1 MNGLRWLDLTVIV
14 IYMIAMLLVGLRFA
28 RRQTSTETY
37 FVAKRSIPHWALGIS
52 IYAALITSITFI
64 AYPGSAYAGNWNEL
78 VPGFMAF
85 GVLVVIGGVV
95 IPFYRHVVGMS
106 AYEYFE
112 KRFGYKVRAYSAFAF
127 AMGHFSKMGFVFF
140 TTSLTVSGITGWNIY
155 VVMLGTGIVTVYYTV
170 VGGLEAVIW
179 TDVIQ
184 GFVKVI
190 GVIVSLGVLFHLMP
204 GGPSAAFALAWEK
217 HKFSLGSGAFDFSQ
231 KGNIWPMLLYGLFF
245 YLQKYGADQTFVQR
259 YLVAKTDRQ
268 AWKGVLLGA
277 ALCVPAW
284 AVFMLIGTLI
294 WAYYQLS
301 GEALPAAIDKPDKVF
316 PFFLATKVPA
326 GLAGLF
332 MASLFSAAMAML
344 SSDLNCLSVVFVE
357 DFYRRWKPAATDA
370 QRLRLGKV
378 VVGVCGSLAIGIAVI
393 IAWKS
398 ERVLSLYLT
407 VSSIVAGGLAGLFM
421 LAFLCPRATARGA
434 GVGIA
439 ACLLFTAWGTVTA
452 GKAPAIDLGAWNCKL
467 LPIMVGVWAH
477 VVLFGVG
484 YLASRLL
491 GGEANGREMTLW
503 GWLEQRR
510 GAGETDE
517 LPVAEVSGPGA
528 AGR

>member
-1 MNGLRWLDLTVIV
+1 MTGLRWLDLAVIV
-14 IYMIAMLLVGLRFA
+14 IYMAAMLLVGLRFA
-28 RRQTSTETY
+28 RRQTTTESY
-37 FVAKRSIPHWALGIS
+37 FVAKRSIPSWALGIS

-85 GVLVVIGGVV
+85 LVLLVVGAVV
-95 IPFYRHVVGMS
+95 IPFYRHAVGMS

-112 KRFGYKVRAYSAFAF
+112 RRFGYKVRAYSAFAF

-155 VVMLGTGIVTVYYTV
+155 VVMIGTGLVTVTYTV
-170 VGGLEAVIW
+170 MGGLEAVIW

-190 GVIVSLGVLFHLMP
+190 GVVVTLGVLCWIMP
-204 GGPSAAFALAWEK
+204 GGISAGFDAAWQQ
-217 HKFSLGSGAFDFSQ
+217 HKFSLGSTAFDFSQ
-231 KGNIWPMLLYGLFF
+231 KGAIWPMLLYGLFF

-277 ALCVPAW
+277 TLCVPAW

-294 WAYYQLS
+294 WAYYHLS
-301 GEALPAAIDKPDKVF
+301 HEVLPLTVDKADKVF
-316 PFFLATKVPA
+316 PHFLATKVPA

-357 DFYRRWKPAATDA
+357 DFYRRLKPQATDR
-370 QRLRLGKV
+370 QRLWMGKMT
-378 VVGVCGSLAIGIAVI
+378 VGVCGTLAILIAVV

-407 VSSIVAGGLAGLFM
+407 ASSIVAGGLAGLFM
-421 LAFLCPRATARGA
+421 LAFLCPRANARGA
-434 GVGIA
+434 GIGIV
-439 ACLLFTAWGTVTA
+439 ACLAFTAWGTLTA
-452 GKAPAIDLGAWNCKL
+452 GKAPTLDLGAWNCRM

-477 VVLFGVG
+477 VVLFVVG
-484 YLASRLL
+484 YLASWLSAAPVAENRS
-491 GGEANGREMTLW
+491 MTLW
-503 GWLEQRR
+503 GWLDRKR
-510 GAGETDE
+510 TAGDDE
-517 LPVAEVSGPGA
+517 
-528 AGR
+528 

>member
-1 MNGLRWLDLTVIV
+1 MSGLRWLDLAVIV
-14 IYMIAMLLVGLRFA
+14 VYMAAMLLIGLRFA
-28 RRQTSTETY
+28 RRQTSTEAY
-37 FVAKRSIPHWALGIS
+37 FVAKRSIPSWALGIS

-78 VPGFMAF
+78 VPGFMAL
-85 GVLVVIGGVV
+85 GVLLLAGAVL

-112 KRFGYKVRAYSAFAF
+112 KRFGYRVRAYSAFAF

-140 TTSLTVSGITGWNIY
+140 TTALTVSGITGWNVY
-155 VVMLGTGIVTVYYTV
+155 GVMLATGCVTVVYTV

-190 GVIVSLGVLFHLMP
+190 GVFVSLGVLCYLMP
-204 GGPSAAFALAWEK
+204 GGPGAAFRLATEQ
-217 HKFSLGSGAFDFSQ
+217 HKFSLGSTAFTLSGKAAF
-231 KGNIWPMLLYGLFF
+231 WPMLVYGFF
-245 YLQKYGADQTFVQR
+245 SYLQKYAADQTLVQR
-259 YLVAKTDRQ
+259 YLVAKTDRD
-268 AWKGVLLGA
+268 ALKGVALGA
-277 ALCVPAW
+277 ILCLPAW
-284 AVFMLIGTLI
+284 TLFMLIGTLI

-301 GEALPAAIDKPDKVF
+301 HEALPAFVDKADKVF
-316 PFFLATKVPA
+316 PYFLATKVPA

-357 DFYRRWKPAATDA
+357 DCYRRLKPAATDA
-370 QRLRLGKV
+370 QRLRVGKLV
-378 VVGVCGSLAIGIAVI
+378 VAVCGTLAIAIAIV

-398 ERVLSLYLT
+398 ERVLSLYFT
-407 VSSIVAGGLAGLFM
+407 VSSIVAGGLAGLFL
-421 LAFLCPRATARGA
+421 LAFLCPRASARGA
-434 GVGIA
+434 TAGIV
-439 ACLLFTAWGTVTA
+439 ACLAFTAWGTLTS
-452 GKAPAIDLGAWNCKL
+452 GNAPAWDLGAWNCRL

-484 YLASRLL
+484 YIASRAL
-491 GGEANGREMTLW
+491 GGAPGAARALTLW
-503 GWLEQRR
+503 GWLDRR
-510 GAGETDE
+510 RAARATAPGPSATAGN
-517 LPVAEVSGPGA
+517 
-528 AGR
+528 